1 MIPLLKS
8 KAQVGIWVAV
18 TVKCAFKELRSNRNL
33 TCKRAKCIFGPQKNL
48 GKGDSPLGK
57 IGFGVEG
64 GLA

>member
-1 MIPLLKS
+1 MIQWLKS

-18 TVKCAFKELRSNRNL
+18 TVKCAFKELRNL

-57 IGFGVEG
+57 ISFGVGG